1 MGCSPPGSSVHGILQ
16 ARVLEWGVIAFGFR
30 APQHLLTELGSRAA
44 APLGGRPPPRPVL
57 TSRLVAAVPTVALPI
72 AAPGL
77 GHALLPTGT
86 APLPGAT
93 AKLLGVTVLRRQRA
107 TRSTT
112 PRLRAPEGAWVM
124 RRFPGG
130 ASGKEPACQCRRHK
144 RCRFDPW
151 VGKIPWRKAWQPT
164 PVFLPGESHGRRSL
178 VGYSPW
184 GRTESDTTE
193 RLHLTYQR

>member
-1 MGCSPPGSSVHGILQ
+1 MMRTTQELFSHHHEVAQSCPTLRDPMGCSPPGSSVHGILQ
-16 ARVLEWGVIAFGFR
+16 ARELEWGAITFGFR

-86 APLPGAT
+86 APLPRAT
-93 AKLLGVTVLRRQRA
+93 AKLLGVAVLRRQRV

-112 PRLRAPEGAWVM
+112 PRLRAQEGAWVM
-124 RRFPGG
+124 R
-130 ASGKEPACQCRRHK
+130 EPSSPLCSEARGVDDKQHL
-144 RCRFDPW
+144 P
-151 VGKIPWRKAWQPT
+151 QPE
-164 PVFLPGESHGRRSL
+164 FR
-178 VGYSPW
+178 
-184 GRTESDTTE
+184 
-193 RLHLTYQR
+193 